1 MLWSVLNH
9 KILLFFFFFF
19 GYNIGLNCSD
29 SQTSSFGAG
38 IRNHTSS
45 HTAQVKSLS
54 QQRENSYVRDLAEVN
69 FFSAFLQLKT
79 AHLLF
84 EAGCSKF
91 AVASMLLYGLFV
103 QQ

>member
-29 SQTSSFGAG
+29 SQTASFGAG
-38 IRNHTSS
+38 IRN

-54 QQRENSYVRDLAEVN
+54 QQRENSYVHDLAEVN
-69 FFSAFLQLKT
+69 FFSAFLRLKT